1 MFRQSPHF
9 PAAID
14 NGAKALLGIFDD
26 SKIIHHLLLAAGK
39 GHGAAWH
46 KAGRPAS
53 DSLRS
58 LRPASNAR
66 TVGCSYLMRFSLLCG
81 LGLLALGFPAITR
94 AQPSPGAEAPLVSA
108 DVAQFPDSG
117 AAALRNLAGWRAL
130 ELGMPSV
137 AIEIFRARLGSIALE
152 DALQRN
158 RVVLDLATALLDDG
172 RAAEVPEALRGHVGP
187 PSDAIR
193 LRMALADLRLKRFDD
208 ARREMKEIVADR
220 LERSD
225 LGWYHFVQGRLAGD
239 AKAASYYQQAYASA
253 VSDLQRARFA
263 LAQREIDLI
272 SGVFTESALAEM
284 RSRLERSPGTA
295 AGYIAMRQI
304 PVALN
309 GLGRRNEAVEFL
321 RQHIQALPFE
331 EKGVADDLQMLLG
344 LIAGASDPVGR
355 NALMQL
361 LATSSDRDK
370 QRVALLLLARNAQQT
385 SFRGELDRLIGT
397 SPPHPILEELLVQ
410 RAELNLADKRYRD
423 AESDAKRMLEAF
435 PGSRLKPQ
443 ALGILVKVAWEYPQY
458 RRAADYAAQA
468 RAALAGPEAQHVKSE
483 LAVLIA
489 EAYFRAPDYRLAAD
503 AYATALE
510 DVPQGMNPGALIFQ
524 RIYSE
529 IESAQS
535 DPDRLDAA
543 AALLDE
549 AAKDPRLDET
559 NRWQAEWNLARAMRA
574 AGAAS
579 TRAAFN
585 RVDSLLRSAP
595 LSAGS
600 SLPVDLR
607 VRMAW
612 LRARL
617 SLEVGEPSQTLV
629 FVDNLIA
636 SLDGVDA
643 ALRTEIASTARL
655 VQADAHFHLPG
666 QEKEGLEILQKL
678 RVDFPQSDAAVE
690 SYLLEAERAANQNRY
705 VDAQSLLV
713 KLRDDFPK
721 HRYAPFALFQAA
733 LYAEKRGQDT
743 YYHEAYRLLEDLLKA
758 YPGSDLVF
766 YARLK
771 QGDLLRLLNEFNPAQ
786 QVYELLVNNFPR
798 HPDVLY
804 AYLALAATHNAQ
816 ANGSSM
822 AQGQLS
828 NHAEAALSIY
838 ERLVD
843 QVDAAPELRIEAGYN
858 LGLLLMRR
866 GNTESR
872 SRAEIVWW
880 QQVVTPFLLD
890 DDKAGQ
896 LTGGGRYFMSRTL
909 LGLGELLE
917 AEGKLEQAREAYML
931 IISRR
936 LPGDSIAS
944 GRLARFGVKTGQAQ
958 SATNGN

>member
-1 MFRQSPHF
+1 MLRQRLGL
-9 PAAID
+9 ACTID
-14 NGAKALLGIFDD
+14 DRAKALLGILDD
-26 SKIIHHLLLAAGK
+26 LKIIDQLLLADGE
-39 GHGAAWH
+39 GHGAGWH
-46 KAGRPAS
+46 EAVRAAS

-66 TVGCSYLMRFSLLCG
+66 TVGYTYLMRFSLLCG
-81 LGLLALGFPAITR
+81 LGLLALGFPAVTR
-94 AQPSPGAEAPLVSA
+94 AQASPGAEAPLVSA

-137 AIEIFRARLGSIALE
+137 AIEVFRARLATIAPE
-152 DALQRN
+152 DAQQRN

-172 RAAEVPEALRGHVGP
+172 RAGEVVEALRGYAGP
-187 PSDAIR
+187 PADAFH
-193 LRMALADLRLKRFDD
+193 LRMALADIRLKRLDD
-208 ARREMKEIVADR
+208 ARREMREIGADR
-220 LERSD
+220 LDRSD
-225 LGWYHFVQGRLAGD
+225 RGWYHFAQGQLAGD
-239 AKAASYYQQAYASA
+239 AKAASFYQQAYGLA
-253 VSDLQRARFA
+253 VSDLQRARFSLA
-263 LAQREIDLI
+263 LREIDLI

-304 PVALN
+304 AVALN
-309 GLGRRNEAVEFL
+309 GLGRKGEAVDFL

-344 LIAGASDPVGR
+344 LIAGTSDPVGR

-361 LATSSDRDK
+361 LATSGDREK

-385 SFRGELDRLIGT
+385 GFRGELDRLIGT

-410 RAELNLADKRYRD
+410 RAELNLVDKKYRE
-423 AESDAKRMLEAF
+423 AEADAKRMLEAF

-443 ALGILVKVAWEYPQY
+443 ALGILVKVAWEFPQY

-468 RAALAGPEAQHVKSE
+468 RAALTGSNTEQVKSE
-483 LAVLIA
+483 LGVLIA

-510 DVPQGMNPGALIFQ
+510 DVPQGVNPGSLIFQ

-535 DPDRLDAA
+535 DPDRLASS

-585 RVDSLLRSAP
+585 RVDHLLRSAP
-595 LSAGS
+595 SSAGS
-600 SLPVDLR
+600 TLPEDLR

-629 FVDNLIA
+629 FVDSLIE
-636 SLDGVDA
+636 SLDGVDPG
-643 ALRTEIASTARL
+643 LRTEIASTARL
-655 VQADAHFHLPG
+655 VQADAQFHLPG
-666 QEKEGLEILQKL
+666 QEKEGLAILQKL
-678 RVDFPQSDAAVE
+678 REDYPQSDAAVE

-786 QVYELLVNNFPR
+786 QIYELLVNNFPR

-816 ANGSSM
+816 ANGASM
-822 AQGQLS
+822 SQGQLS

-843 QVDAAPELRIEAGYN
+843 QVDAGPELRIEAGYN
-858 LGLLLMRR
+858 LGLLLTRR
-866 GNTESR
+866 GNAESK

-890 DDKAGQ
+890 DDKARQ

-931 IISRR
+931 IINRR

-944 GRLARFGVKTGQAQ
+944 GRLARFGVNVGRTQ
-958 SATNGN
+958 SSTNGN

>member
-1 MFRQSPHF
+1 
-9 PAAID
+9 
-14 NGAKALLGIFDD
+14 
-26 SKIIHHLLLAAGK
+26 
-39 GHGAAWH
+39 
-46 KAGRPAS
+46 
-53 DSLRS
+53 
-58 LRPASNAR
+58 
-66 TVGCSYLMRFSLLCG
+66 MRFSLLCG
-81 LGLLALGFPAITR
+81 LGLLALVFPAINR
-94 AQPSPGAEAPLVSA
+94 AQTSPGVEAPLVSPE
-108 DVAQFPDSG
+108 VSQFPDAAG
-117 AAALRNLAGWRAL
+117 AALRQLAGWRAL
-130 ELGMPSV
+130 EIGLPSV
-137 AIEIFRARLGSIALE
+137 AIEVFRARLAAVAPE
-152 DALQRN
+152 DGEQRN
-158 RVVLDLATALLDDG
+158 RIVLELATALLDDG
-172 RAAEVPEALRGHVGP
+172 RAAEIAEALRGYVGP
-187 PSDAIR
+187 PTDGYR
-193 LRMALADLRLKRFDD
+193 LRMALADIRLKRSDD
-208 ARREMKEIVADR
+208 ARRELKEIAPDR
-220 LERSD
+220 LERGER
-225 LGWYHFVQGRLAGD
+225 GWFYFAQGQLAGD
-239 AKAASYYQQAYASA
+239 AKAGSFYQQAYGSA
-253 VSDLQRARFA
+253 VTDLQRARFA
-263 LAQREIDLI
+263 LALREIDLI
-272 SGVFTESALAEM
+272 SGVFTEAALAEM

-304 PVALN
+304 AVALN
-309 GLGRRNEAVEFL
+309 GLGRKSEAVDFL
-321 RQHIQALPFE
+321 RQHLQALPFE
-331 EKGVADDLQMLLG
+331 EKAVGDDLQVLLG
-344 LIAGASDPVGR
+344 LIAGTSDPVGR
-355 NALMQL
+355 NALMQV
-361 LATSSDRDK
+361 LATSGDREK
-370 QRVALLLLARNAQQT
+370 QRVALLLLARNAQQAG
-385 SFRGELDRLIGT
+385 FRGELDRLIGA
-397 SPPHPILEELLVQ
+397 SPAHPILEELLVQ
-410 RAELNLADKRYRD
+410 RAELNLVDKKYRE
-423 AESDAKRMLEAF
+423 AETDAKRMLEAF

-443 ALGILVKVAWEYPQY
+443 ALGILVKVAWEFPQY

-468 RAALAGPEAQHVKSE
+468 RAALTGPGAGQVRSE
-483 LAVLIA
+483 LGVLIA

-510 DVPQGMNPGALIFQ
+510 DVPQGVNPGALIFQ

-535 DPDRLDAA
+535 DPDRLAA
-543 AALLDE
+543 AAELLDE
-549 AAKDPRLDET
+549 ASKDPRLDET

-595 LSAGS
+595 QATGS
-600 SLPVDLR
+600 TLPQDLR

-629 FVDNLIA
+629 FVDNLIE

-643 ALRTEIASTARL
+643 ALKTEIASTARL
-655 VQADAHFHLPG
+655 VQADAHFHLSG

-713 KLRDDFPK
+713 KLRDDFPR

-786 QVYELLVNNFPR
+786 QIYELLVNNFPR

-804 AYLALAATHNAQ
+804 AYLALAAAHNAQ

-843 QVDAAPELRIEAGYN
+843 QADAGPDLRIEAGYN
-858 LGLLLMRR
+858 LGLLLTRR
-866 GNTESR
+866 GNAESK

-890 DDKAGQ
+890 DSKAGQ

-931 IISRR
+931 IINRR

-944 GRLARFGVKTGQAQ
+944 GRLARFGVKLGQTEP
-958 SATNGN
+958 SANGN